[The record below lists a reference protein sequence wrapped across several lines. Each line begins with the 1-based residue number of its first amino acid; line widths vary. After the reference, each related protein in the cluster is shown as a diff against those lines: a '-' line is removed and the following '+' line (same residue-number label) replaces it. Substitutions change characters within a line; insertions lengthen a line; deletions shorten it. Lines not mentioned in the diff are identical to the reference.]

1 MSSIPSDIMKS
12 TKQKQNKLRS
22 QVWWQPQHFGRG
34 GKRVQNLRPFSQP
47 HNSVLARVIQDPV
60 SKPEATTKHY
70 RRADGSLFLGD
81 SKRSCLEWHMLAC
94 GCPGRKSVIN
104 WCRRHQGFTCD
115 KAGKTS
121 LWKSGEFASVASAA
135 SAKAW
140 KLQPPGKRGKWS
152 ADVEKQ
158 PPSLSMSAPAL
169 GPFLWQITKCACCF
183 PRQAWALVGVIDGGS
198 SSCNESV
205 RNYENHSTGGKAL
218 AQGEFYTLD
227 GQKFSVT
234 AYSEWIEGRQR
245 WFEPWE
251 TRVSTETESGGTL
264 PCSHIRLSW
273 QIFLLNL
280 DLVDSGSLD

>member
-60 SKPEATTKHY
+60 SKPETTTKHY

-121 LWKSGEFASVASAA
+121 LRKSGEFVSVASAA

-140 KLQPPGKRGKWS
+140 KTAASWEEREMKCRCWK
-152 ADVEKQ
+152 AA
-158 PPSLSMSAPAL
+158 SLAIRVCS
-169 GPFLWQITKCACCF
+169 G
-183 PRQAWALVGVIDGGS
+183 AWAVPLTDNQM
-198 SSCNESV
+198 C
-205 RNYENHSTGGKAL
+205 
-218 AQGEFYTLD
+218 
-227 GQKFSVT
+227 
-234 AYSEWIEGRQR
+234 
-245 WFEPWE
+245 
-251 TRVSTETESGGTL
+251 
-264 PCSHIRLSW
+264 
-273 QIFLLNL
+273 LLFP
-280 DLVDSGSLD
+280 